1 MVRFISQKTNMEKFT
16 HHDIHEIYSQ
26 ITQSLNCVDCK
37 AGILPHN
44 ISIKSMEGSECLFDV
59 NCHRCDA
66 EMSLSAQV
74 EKAPNKKAATYNK
87 SSQMLHDSWVD
98 ESVNELDIL
107 AIQNEMKHFG
117 GSFIQRF
124 AQV

>member
-1 MVRFISQKTNMEKFT
+1 MRFIKKTQMDKFT

-44 ISIKSMEGSECLFDV
+44 IRINNIAGNECHFDV
-59 NCHRCDA
+59 NCHRCDS

-74 EKAPNKKAATYNK
+74 DKAPNKKAMTYNK

-98 ESVNELDIL
+98 ESVNELDVL
-107 AIQNEMKHFG
+107 AIKNELKHFG
-117 GSFIQRF
+117 GSFAQRF